1 MERKRFDRSDRPKRN
16 SSRSDKPR
24 SDRKLSARK
33 SSDRNR
39 SERPRSDKP
48 RSDRPR
54 RDGEFKP
61 RSDRPR
67 RDGEFKPRTERSD
80 RPRSDRSRRDGEFK
94 PRSDRPRRDGELK
107 PRTERSDRP
116 RSDRPRRDGEFK
128 PRSDRPR
135 RDGEFKP
142 RFNKFDKPLRRDR
155 RDDRDRRIKKDFHK
169 DPIIPD
175 DVTGEELDK
184 NVRGD
189 LLTLSAENAKIVGQ
203 HLSCVN
209 MFAIGNPELAFEH
222 AMAASRHAG
231 RVAMV
236 RETAGYAAYRI
247 GKFDVAIKELR
258 AAFRINGDVSI
269 WPVLADCERGLGKPE
284 KALALAGSP
293 EVSKLQ
299 KEQAVEMRIVA
310 AGARRDM
317 NNFEAAVVTLQ
328 SKDLNISDQP
338 WSIRLRY
345 AYADALYAAGR
356 IEEAKKWFEKCA
368 EIDVDNETD
377 ASERY

>member
-24 SDRKLSARK
+24 SDRKP
-33 SSDRNR
+33 SDRNR

-67 RDGEFKPRTERSD
+67 RDGEFKPRTERI
-80 RPRSDRSRRDGEFK
+80 
-94 PRSDRPRRDGELK
+94 
-107 PRTERSDRP
+107 DRP

-142 RFNKFDKPLRRDR
+142 RTERSDRPRSDRPRSDRPRRDGEFKPRFNKFDKPMRRDR

-209 MFAIGNPELAFEH
+209 MFATGNPELAFEH

-317 NNFEAAVVTLQ
+317 NDFEAAVVTLQ